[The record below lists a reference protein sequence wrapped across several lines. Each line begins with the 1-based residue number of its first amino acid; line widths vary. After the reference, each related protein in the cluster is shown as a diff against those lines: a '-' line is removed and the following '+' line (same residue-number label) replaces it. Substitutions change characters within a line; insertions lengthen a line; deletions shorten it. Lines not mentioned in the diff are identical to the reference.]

1 MIHFPFRA
9 GLGWVSFWLLGGFYN
24 NGGTLGA
31 PGPGQGTC
39 CQDNWNTG
47 TLGTVSG
54 AAVAAVLRRRGIS
67 RNFFSPF
74 PWFTDFTLPHFL
86 PVSRFHFFHAR
97 HRPERTFGF
106 ISLQNVHNQLSC
118 ARGRIELF
126 TAHRARAQRGSRAAG
141 VHHMGLNEE
150 LQLAA
155 VRQLRLQAFITTCP
169 DNPHLQSSHAH
180 HCYYQRTLALVDV
193 CISLR
198 VKMRK

>member
-1 MIHFPFRA
+1 MPRA
-9 GLGWVSFWLLGGFYN
+9 RAREHAVRTT
-24 NGGTLGA
+24 GTLEH
-31 PGPGQGTC
+31 
-39 CQDNWNTG
+39 G

-54 AAVAAVLRRRGIS
+54 AAVARVLRRRGIS
-67 RNFFSPF
+67 SNFFSPF

-86 PVSRFHFFHAR
+86 SVSRFHFFPAR

-126 TAHRARAQRGSRAAG
+126 TAHRARAQRGSHAAG

-155 VRQLRLQAFITTCP
+155 VRGSDCSHSSQLVLTTLICSP
-169 DNPHLQSSHAH
+169 AEHREQ
-180 HCYYQRTLALVDV
+180 CYQRTRALVDV

>member
-9 GLGWVSFWLLGGFYN
+9 GLGELLAAGGVFTTIEEH
-24 NGGTLGA
+24 GLPRARAREHAVRTTGTLEH
-31 PGPGQGTC
+31 
-39 CQDNWNTG
+39 G

-54 AAVAAVLRRRGIS
+54 AAVATVLRRRGIP

-86 PVSRFHFFHAR
+86 SVSRFHFFPAR

-126 TAHRARAQRGSRAAG
+126 TAHRARARRGSRAAA
-141 VHHMGLNEE
+141 VHH
-150 LQLAA
+150 
-155 VRQLRLQAFITTCP
+155 R
-169 DNPHLQSSHAH
+169 D
-180 HCYYQRTLALVDV
+180 
-193 CISLR
+193 
-198 VKMRK
+198 